1 MPIEQE
7 DIMHGNILLVEDDR
21 ALAGNLVKYLRTED
35 FSVTHAFGQTDGMKA
50 FESEEFDC
58 VLLDLSLEDGNG
70 FSICSKI
77 KEKSDAPVIF
87 LTASADEACTV
98 AGFEVGA
105 DDYISKPF
113 RPREL
118 VARIKNAMR
127 RRAACGRLPSSDISF
142 NASESAKDRFSR
154 ERYSYIAPSLRHGAS
169 LPPLLQCKN
178 VSIDPVK
185 GIVTKNGAEISM
197 SALEYRLLLLFF
209 TNKDILLSRDR
220 IADELWTISGEFV
233 EDNTLNVYIKR
244 IRDKI
249 EDDPQNP
256 SILKTVR
263 GLGYKAVDE

>member
-1 MPIEQE
+1 MSA
-7 DIMHGNILLVEDDR
+7 NILLVEDDR
-21 ALAGNLVKYLRTED
+21 ALAENLVKYLQTED
-35 FSVTHAFGQTDGMKA
+35 FFVTHAFGQTDGIKA
-50 FESEEFDC
+50 FENGKFDC

-77 KEKSDAPVIF
+77 KEKSDVPVIF
-87 LTASADEACTV
+87 LTASSDETCTV

-127 RRAACGRLPSSDISF
+127 KC
-142 NASESAKDRFSR
+142 
-154 ERYSYIAPSLRHGAS
+154 GAS
-169 LPPLLQCKN
+169 LSPLLQCQN
-178 VSIDPVK
+178 VGIDTAK
-185 GIVTKNGAEISM
+185 GIVTKDGVEISM

-209 TNKDILLSRDR
+209 TNKGILLSRDR
-220 IADELWTISGEFV
+220 IADEIWTISGEFV

-249 EDDPQNP
+249 EDDPQKP
-256 SILKTVR
+256 CILKTMR